1 MYELYS
7 LMRNREEASVVA
19 GLIIGFLIVFWII
32 LIVDLFDLRRF
43 LTGIWI
49 VPVFIISII
58 GNIIFIMRKGNY
70 KKIID
75 EMSVIKTPLSCHVM
89 VYLLL
94 SWTFIGIVLNII
106 N

>member
-1 MYELYS
+1 MYKLYS
-7 LMRNREEASVVA
+7 LMRNREEASAAA
-19 GLIIGFLIVFWII
+19 GLMIGFLIVFWII

-43 LTGIWI
+43 LKGIWV

-58 GNIIFIMRKGNY
+58 GNIMFIMRKGNY
-70 KKIID
+70 QRIID
-75 EMSVIKTPLSCHVM
+75 EMSMIKLPVRYHVM

-94 SWTFIGIVLNII
+94 SWTFIGIVLNIL

>member
-1 MYELYS
+1 MYKLYS
-7 LMRNREEASVVA
+7 IMRNREEASVA
-19 GLIIGFLIVFWII
+19 ASLMIGFLIVFWII
-32 LIVDLFDLRRF
+32 LIIDLFDLRRF
-43 LTGIWI
+43 LTSKWI
-49 VPVFIISII
+49 VPAYFTSII

-75 EMSVIKTPLSCHVM
+75 EMSVTKTPFSCHVI

-94 SWTFIGIVLNII
+94 SWTFIGIVLNIL

>member
-1 MYELYS
+1 MYKLYS
-7 LMRNREEASVVA
+7 LMRNREDASFAASLMV
-19 GLIIGFLIVFWII
+19 GFLIVFWII

-43 LTGIWI
+43 LTSKWI
-49 VPVFIISII
+49 VPAFIISIV

-75 EMSVIKTPLSCHVM
+75 EMSLIKTPLSCQVM

-94 SWTFIGIVLNII
+94 SWTFIGFALYILF
-106 N
+106 